1 MCFAHNASSVV
12 DQLPCRFSLPS
23 VARADVAFLD
33 NDYWRG
39 RIWGPQVALVWL
51 GLRRYDALPEA
62 RAARHVLV
70 AQALRLELQEWRL
83 FRQVTE
89 NYNGLFGAG
98 EDVNSADPFYT
109 WGALL
114 GHIALLEAGY

>member
-1 MCFAHNASSVV
+1 MSIPAVV
-12 DQLPCRFSLPS
+12 FLHSLLTTTSTQLTPFHS
-23 VARADVAFLD
+23 D

-62 RAARHVLV
+62 RAARKVLV
-70 AQALRLELQEWRL
+70 AQALALELQEWRL

-89 NYNGLFGAG
+89 NMNSIFGVG
-98 EDVNSADPFYT
+98 EDVDNADPFYT

-114 GHIALLEAGY
+114 GHIALLEAGF